1 MTKRESQPAATST
14 VEEITIE
21 GDGPSYEDLM
31 NEDGKKIFKD
41 TEGNELDPEVVK
53 KMLEEE
59 GANILKVEKR
69 AVLE

>member
-1 MTKRESQPAATST
+1 
-14 VEEITIE
+14 
-21 GDGPSYEDLM
+21 M